1 MGNLSDFQ
9 RLLNKHIEETSSSD
23 TEYKL
28 TENDKKTLLAIVRNT
43 LKIFLEKREIPEV
56 ISDVPAL

>member
-28 TENDKKTLLAIVRNT
+28 TENDKKNPPCNSS
-43 LKIFLEKREIPEV
+43 KH
-56 ISDVPAL
+56 S

>member
-43 LKIFLEKREIPEV
+43 LKIF
-56 ISDVPAL
+56 